1 MDLIEVLYLIVLLS
15 FSILVLLG
23 WFLFLELNVWV
34 YVRNVGSEEQGDVI
48 NKKKNFVKNIYYV
61 LVSIVNFCNIE
72 FIYWLYK

>member
-15 FSILVLLG
+15 FSILMLLG

-34 YVRNVGSEEQGDVI
+34 YVRNVGSEEQEDVI
-48 NKKKNFVKNIYYV
+48 NKKNFVKNIYYV

>member
-34 YVRNVGSEEQGDVI
+34 YVRNVGSEEQEDVI
-48 NKKKNFVKNIYYV
+48 NKKNFVKNIYYV

>member
-48 NKKKNFVKNIYYV
+48 KKKKNFVKSIYYV

-72 FIYWLYK
+72 FIYWVYK